1 MQLAPGIEGAQ
12 KNPAIE
18 RFEQFSTTQSIHHR
32 SFDLGKM
39 QSDMSVL

>member
-18 RFEQFSTTQSIHHR
+18 RLEQFSATQPIHHR
-32 SFDLGKM
+32 SFYFGEM
-39 QSDMSVL
+39 QPDMSTP